1 MRTCAART
9 ALSFLVHLARAS
21 GRSAG
26 QIRYAEATMTL
37 SFLPALASGFVF
49 SPTPM
54 PTRAAPRLGA
64 VRCGDSSSFGMGAT
78 DVAKIHAQRL
88 TMVAMV
94 AMPREYTENGSRQTK
109 LPDAW

>member
-26 QIRYAEATMTL
+26 RIRYAEATMTL

-54 PTRAAPRLGA
+54 PARAAPRLGA

-78 DVAKIHAQRL
+78 DVAKIHAQRFPNSL
-88 TMVAMV
+88 SQVHLGIKV
-94 AMPREYTENGSRQTK
+94 SP
-109 LPDAW
+109 